1 MEQDLLSWQERGHLW
16 LRLAIRALLLTLVL
30 LLLRWVGLPL
40 LSLLFPFVLALIVAW
55 ILNPAVRWLHR
66 RSGIPR
72 GVLTVLLLL
81 LVAIIVG
88 GVLFGVGWVAVAEVR
103 SLWDNRQSVLEGI
116 TGGLASAWDSVGRF
130 LEPAAQVIPLP
141 QEFLTTG
148 EGLISLLGNWISS
161 LDFGSWISAA
171 AEKAPN
177 MVSNLSAFVV
187 ATVVFLMASYFITSD
202 YPRLRMQFTD
212 RFPSSARD
220 FFRSVREIFMSAFGG
235 YLKSQLLLSLGVFM
249 ILTVGFMVIGNP
261 YGLLLAFG
269 LAVLDFIP
277 IVGAGTVML
286 PWAVIDV
293 ILGKFSEA
301 LGLMVIWGI
310 IVLFRRVA
318 EPKILGDQTG
328 LSPILSLVGIY
339 LGMQAGGVAGM
350 ILGPLLLLVFINL
363 TKLGIFQPVLN
374 DIQMATKDI
383 AAILRTGRK
392 PSGPEDKG

>member
-16 LRLAIRALLLTLVL
+16 LRLAIRALLLVLAL

-40 LSLLFPFVLALIVAW
+40 LSLLSPFVLALIVAW
-55 ILNPAVRWLHR
+55 ILNPAVRGLHR
-66 RSGIPR
+66 RTGLPR
-72 GVLTVLLLL
+72 GALTLLLL
-81 LVAIIVG
+81 LLAVTIVG
-88 GVLFGVGWVAVAEVR
+88 GVLFGVGYVAVAEVQ
-103 SLWDNRQSVLEGI
+103 SLWGNRQTVLEGI
-116 TGGLASAWDSVGRF
+116 TGGVATAWDNVGKL
-130 LEPAAQVIPLP
+130 LEPVAQVIPLP
-141 QEFLTTG
+141 QEFLTAG
-148 EGLISLLGNWISS
+148 EGITGILGNWLSS
-161 LDFGSWISAA
+161 LDIGGWLSAA
-171 AEKAPN
+171 AEQAPS
-177 MVSNLSAFVV
+177 MVSNISAFAV
-187 ATVVFLMASYFITSD
+187 ATVVFLMASYFITAD

-212 RFPSSARD
+212 RFPATARD
-220 FFRSVREIFMSAFGG
+220 FFRSVREICMSAFGG

-301 LGLMVIWGI
+301 IGLMVIWGI

-318 EPKILGDQTG
+318 EPKVLGNQTG

-350 ILGPLLLLVFINL
+350 ILGPLLLLVCINL
-363 TKLGIFQPVLN
+363 TKLGIFQPVMN
-374 DIQMATKDI
+374 DIQMAAKDI

-392 PSGPEDKG
+392 PSGPDPKG